1 MQETAQMLHR
11 RVFPREQLED
21 FVSEL
26 AFSYPKCFVTD
37 SRLKR
42 PLKKNIALDQDQPR
56 IWTLVV
62 RATLDG
68 QLRRTLG
75 CARRSARSAT
85 CF

>member
-37 SRLKR
+37 SQRLKR
-42 PLKKNIALDQDQPR
+42 PLKKNIALDLEEGR
-56 IWTLVV
+56 VKGRGEGEGGGSGEGCGGESVV
-62 RATLDG
+62 R
-68 QLRRTLG
+68 
-75 CARRSARSAT
+75 
-85 CF
+85 

>member
-26 AFSYPKCFVTD
+26 AFSYPKCFVTN

-42 PLKKNIALDQDQPR
+42 PLKKNIALDLEKDHFLTPK
-56 IWTLVV
+56 
-62 RATLDG
+62 
-68 QLRRTLG
+68 
-75 CARRSARSAT
+75 ARRASHSVL
-85 CF
+85 

>member
-26 AFSYPKCFVTD
+26 AFSYPKCFVTN

-42 PLKKNIALDQDQPR
+42 PLKKNIALDLEK
-56 IWTLVV
+56 TN
-62 RATLDG
+62 
-68 QLRRTLG
+68 
-75 CARRSARSAT
+75 S
-85 CF
+85 